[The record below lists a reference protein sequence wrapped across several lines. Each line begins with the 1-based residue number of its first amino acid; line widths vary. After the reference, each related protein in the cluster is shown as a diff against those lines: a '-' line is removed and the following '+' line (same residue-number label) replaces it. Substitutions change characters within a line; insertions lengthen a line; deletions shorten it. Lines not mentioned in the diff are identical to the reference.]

1 MQNVSMKTK
10 RHTITDAD
18 RRRLGSLIVSNEG
31 RAWGQARNT
40 RILDSCLEDAVPVT
54 SQETP
59 KSLVTMN
66 SIVELLDTSS
76 GQSRQ
81 VTLAYPADCGYIS
94 DGVSVLDPLGL
105 KLLGGEVGEFVSD
118 GPRRFQITKIVYQPE
133 AAGALHL

>member
-1 MQNVSMKTK
+1 MKTK
-10 RHTITDAD
+10 RHTITVAD
-18 RRRLGSLIVSNEG
+18 RRRLGSLLVSNEG
-31 RAWGQARNT
+31 RAWGRARNT
-40 RILDSCLEDAVPVT
+40 RILDSRLEDAVPVT

-76 GQSRQ
+76 GQSHQ
-81 VTLAYPADCGYIS
+81 VTLAYPADCGYMS

-105 KLLGGEVGEFVSD
+105 KLLGGEVGDFVSD
-118 GPRRFQITKIVYQPE
+118 GLRRFRITKIVYQPE